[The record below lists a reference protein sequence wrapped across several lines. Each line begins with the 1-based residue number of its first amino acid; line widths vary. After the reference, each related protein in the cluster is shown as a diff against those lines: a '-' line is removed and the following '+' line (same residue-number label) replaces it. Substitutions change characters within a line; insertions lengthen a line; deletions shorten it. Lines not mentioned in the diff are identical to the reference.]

1 MLSNTF
7 SDETEEM
14 IAAFES
20 IDLLKMNQRYPII
33 AKVEECFMLSQ
44 TKDKLKGG
52 EYFKNRIMDIT
63 ASKIKESAN
72 IISTLR

>member
-33 AKVEECFMLSQ
+33 AKVEECFMLTQ
-44 TKDKLKGG
+44 TKDKQKGG
-52 EYFKNRIMDIT
+52 KL
-63 ASKIKESAN
+63 S
-72 IISTLR
+72 